1 MQCNLCLPAGR
12 RLNQDPPHH
21 LHRDPPR
28 HLNLDPP
35 CHLNLLCLC
44 SLCLPP
50 PYQLHLLPLCFLH
63 LSLQPITHTHC
74 DSLPRTL
81 LLVIRHTMGRLHLSR
96 HWIHTGFIYSMA
108 LMMMTTFQSFP
119 PLLQFLHQHALP
131 LVRNRDHNQLLPQ
144 SGNIPLKTRL
154 SQALG
159 NDRGQGQELPL
170 SIRSATVSTRSI
182 FSSALS

>member
-1 MQCNLCLPAGR
+1 MQCNLCLPAGH
-12 RLNQDPPHH
+12 RLNRDPPHH

-131 LVRNRDHNQLLPQ
+131 LVRNHDHNQLLPQ
-144 SGNIPLKTRL
+144 SRNILLETHP

-159 NDRGQGQELPL
+159 NNKGQGQE
-170 SIRSATVSTRSI
+170 
-182 FSSALS
+182 